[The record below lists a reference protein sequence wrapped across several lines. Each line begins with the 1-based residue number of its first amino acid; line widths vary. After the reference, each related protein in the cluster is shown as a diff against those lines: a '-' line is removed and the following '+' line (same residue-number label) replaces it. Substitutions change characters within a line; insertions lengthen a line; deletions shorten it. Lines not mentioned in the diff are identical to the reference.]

1 MNLFFEIWYYDT
13 LLFFSSLQSLLTTFA
28 GVKTSQE
35 LKIFSLEKCIISALC
50 IKMNR
55 LPTPSLS
62 SYLLSY
68 FYLFS
73 EYYFSRENL
82 QKDIF
87 LRRKMDSEGYL
98 PVTLV
103 ASFNRVR
110 SLTNDVTFIVDSV
123 QDSTVVEV
131 KDGKFR
137 PIDDPD
143 SWPIAADQPDPV
155 LSPKPEVQVDPTPD
169 PPTSTTNTTTSVAP
183 AVVVASSHDLESAK
197 TTLNPNVP
205 EFVPSFASAQG
216 WFHSFFFKEFQQ
228 KKIDIYIF

>member
-1 MNLFFEIWYYDT
+1 
-13 LLFFSSLQSLLTTFA
+13 
-28 GVKTSQE
+28 
-35 LKIFSLEKCIISALC
+35 
-50 IKMNR
+50 
-55 LPTPSLS
+55 
-62 SYLLSY
+62 
-68 FYLFS
+68 
-73 EYYFSRENL
+73 
-82 QKDIF
+82 
-87 LRRKMDSEGYL
+87 MDPEGYL

-155 LSPKPEVQVDPTPD
+155 LSPKPEVQLDPTPD
-169 PPTSTTNTTTSVAP
+169 PPPPTSTTNTTTSVAP
-183 AVVVASSHDLESAK
+183 TVVVASSHDLESAK

-216 WFHSFFFKEFQQ
+216 WFHCFFSN
-228 KKIDIYIF
+228 KKIDTYFFKKQYILIIDVSGLDSIRDDDEAGTDGDDEAEIPDGKPGSDRYDRCLCFSILFIYILNMSNDL